1 MGMGAH
7 HLPRQIGSHGTSV
20 LHQLHQ
26 HHTDRFNTMEDG
38 HKIKSATHQT
48 QHEQTPRA
56 TSTPAPTPH
65 LSATPPTIWVVRRTC
80 KNQLVPVVLNARRL
94 QHLQLRKKARARASP
109 RKSSRSIPSG
119 RPIRPGRPPTLRP
132 RRNQVS
138 LKLNEWT
145 GVDNVERRRSRQMR
159 PTDESYS

>member
-7 HLPRQIGSHGTSV
+7 YLPRQIGSHGTSV

-48 QHEQTPRA
+48 QHEQTSRA
-56 TSTPAPTPH
+56 SPVPSPNPH
-65 LSATPPTIWVVRRTC
+65 LPPMTPTIWVVRRLC
-80 KNQLVPVVLNARRL
+80 KNQLVLVVLNARRL
-94 QHLQLRKKARARASP
+94 QHLQLRKKARTRASP

-119 RPIRPGRPPTLRP
+119 RPIRPGRPQTLRP
-132 RRNQVS
+132 RRNQVG
-138 LKLNEWT
+138 LKLNE
-145 GVDNVERRRSRQMR
+145 VDGRRQCRAT
-159 PTDESYS
+159 PKPANAAH